1 MTYSGPW
8 KLKLGTYNKVP
19 AYGQEKISI
28 VCQKMT
34 FNVSVFITAI
44 SLVADLEIYHK
55 YNNIQVHTIYL
66 RQYFPWLK
74 KPMKYLIIIG
84 TNGLCFMSYQL
95 LYN

>member
-1 MTYSGPW
+1 MNVSVVRFNDLFWP
-8 KLKLGTYNKVP
+8 LKIKTIVGTYNKVP

-66 RQYFPWLK
+66 RQYFP
-74 KPMKYLIIIG
+74 
-84 TNGLCFMSYQL
+84 
-95 LYN
+95 